1 MRRSKL
7 KFIVIIS
14 IILAIIILGLIV
26 FFKTDFFRTKRSAF
40 FRYFNQIPTAL
51 EVLKTDKFDSYND
64 KKQDSPY
71 VRNADISIQTSSN
84 IADSSILDSIKFKVN
99 QKMDQQNEHGSIDFV
114 VNKNNEQLIKI
125 SAIQNKDSYGILSED
140 VTNGFVTVKNFDLKR
155 VAKDWGMSTTQLIP
169 DTFRNIKIKT
179 ILQTS
184 KNEKNHIDDCVKLIK
199 NNVPDTAYSKEGKKK
214 IKTNNKSYITN
225 SYKLSLNA
233 NDSANLQCDILE
245 KISKDSILMDYFASK
260 AKLLNLDE
268 EYTTINS
275 LNNLIKKRVND
286 LKSNPQ
292 LAGKLEI
299 TVYENKQKN
308 VRTEIKSGENTILIE
323 HVDEGDDEY
332 SSLTFNKDRYSI
344 EYDGNKYYFEH
355 ENTSEENFT
364 KKIRIEYSQ
373 SGSVENND
381 IKNNLVITK
390 NEGAKSITYA
400 YSDTV
405 NFTKDIGKI
414 DDFGT
419 NKVIVLN
426 DYSDDDLK
434 SFFELLRKKINDV
447 YVKKGS
453 LIGINLDPIF
463 E

>member
-7 KFIVIIS
+7 KFIVIIL
-14 IILAIIILGLIV
+14 IILAIIISGLIV

-40 FRYFNQIPTAL
+40 FRYFNQIPIAL

-84 IADSSILDSIKFKVN
+84 IADSAILDSIKFKVN

-140 VTNGFVTVKNFDLKR
+140 VTNGFVTVKNSDLKR

-214 IKTNNKSYITN
+214 IKINNKSYITN

-323 HVDEGDDEY
+323 HVDEGNDEY

-373 SGSVENND
+373 SGSVESND
-381 IKNNLVITK
+381 IKNNMVIIK
-390 NEGAKSITYA
+390 NDGAKSITYA

>member
-1 MRRSKL
+1 MRRNRL
-7 KFIVIIS
+7 KFVVIIT

-84 IADSSILDSIKFKVN
+84 IADSAILDSIKFKVN
-99 QKMDQQNEHGSIDFV
+99 QKMDQQNEHGSIDLV

-140 VTNGFVTVKNFDLKR
+140 VTNGFVTVKNSDLKR
-155 VAKDWGMSTTQLIP
+155 VAKDWGASTTQLIP

-214 IKTNNKSYITN
+214 IKINNKSYITN

-323 HVDEGDDEY
+323 HVDEGNDEY

-373 SGSVENND
+373 SGSVESND
-381 IKNNLVITK
+381 IKNNMVIIK
-390 NEGAKSITYA
+390 NDGAKSITYA

>member
-14 IILAIIILGLIV
+14 IILAIIISGLIV

-40 FRYFNQIPTAL
+40 FRYFNQIPIAL

-84 IADSSILDSIKFKVN
+84 IADSAILDSIKFKVN

-140 VTNGFVTVKNFDLKR
+140 VTNGFVTVKNSDLKR
-155 VAKDWGMSTTQLIP
+155 VAKDWGASTTQLIP

-214 IKTNNKSYITN
+214 IKINNKSYITN

-323 HVDEGDDEY
+323 HVDEGNDEY

-373 SGSVENND
+373 SGSVESND
-381 IKNNLVITK
+381 IKNNMVIIK
-390 NEGAKSITYA
+390 NDGAKSITYA

>member
-7 KFIVIIS
+7 KFIVIIL
-14 IILAIIILGLIV
+14 IILAIIISGLIV

-40 FRYFNQIPTAL
+40 FRYFNQIPIAL

-84 IADSSILDSIKFKVN
+84 IADSAILDSIKFKVN

-140 VTNGFVTVKNFDLKR
+140 VTNGFVTVKNSDLKR

-214 IKTNNKSYITN
+214 IKINNKSYITN

-373 SGSVENND
+373 SGSVESND
-381 IKNNLVITK
+381 IKNNMVIIK
-390 NEGAKSITYA
+390 NDGAKSITYA

>member
-7 KFIVIIS
+7 KFIVIS
-14 IILAIIILGLIV
+14 TIILAIIILGLIV

-40 FRYFNQIPTAL
+40 FRYFNQIPIAL

-140 VTNGFVTVKNFDLKR
+140 VTNGFVTVKNSDLKR

-214 IKTNNKSYITN
+214 IKINNKSYITN

-323 HVDEGDDEY
+323 HVDEGNDEY

-405 NFTKDIGKI
+405 NFTNDIGKI

-419 NKVIVLN
+419 NKIIVLN

>member
-40 FRYFNQIPTAL
+40 FRYFNQIPIAL

-84 IADSSILDSIKFKVN
+84 IADSAILDSIKFKVN

-140 VTNGFVTVKNFDLKR
+140 VTNGFVTVKNSDLKR

-214 IKTNNKSYITN
+214 IKINNKSYITN

-373 SGSVENND
+373 SGSVESND
-381 IKNNLVITK
+381 IKNNMVIIK
-390 NEGAKSITYA
+390 NDGAKSITYA

>member
-7 KFIVIIS
+7 KFIVINS

-40 FRYFNQIPTAL
+40 FRYFNQIPIAL

-84 IADSSILDSIKFKVN
+84 IADSAILDSIKFKVN

-140 VTNGFVTVKNFDLKR
+140 VTNGFVTVKNSDLKR
-155 VAKDWGMSTTQLIP
+155 VAKDWGASTTQLIP

-214 IKTNNKSYITN
+214 IKINNKSYITN

-323 HVDEGDDEY
+323 HVDEGNDEY

-419 NKVIVLN
+419 NKIIVLN

>member
-7 KFIVIIS
+7 KFIVIS
-14 IILAIIILGLIV
+14 TIILAIIILGLIV

-40 FRYFNQIPTAL
+40 FRYFNQIPIAL

-84 IADSSILDSIKFKVN
+84 IADSAILDSIKFKVN

-140 VTNGFVTVKNFDLKR
+140 VTNGFVTVKNSDLKR
-155 VAKDWGMSTTQLIP
+155 VAKDWGASTTQLIP

-214 IKTNNKSYITN
+214 IKINNKSYITN

-373 SGSVENND
+373 SGSVESND
-381 IKNNLVITK
+381 IKNNMVITK

-405 NFTKDIGKI
+405 NFTNDIGKI

-419 NKVIVLN
+419 NKIIVLN

>member
-7 KFIVIIS
+7 KFIVIIL
-14 IILAIIILGLIV
+14 IILAIIISGLIV

-40 FRYFNQIPTAL
+40 FRYFNQIPIAL

-84 IADSSILDSIKFKVN
+84 IADSAILDSIKFKVN

-140 VTNGFVTVKNFDLKR
+140 VTNGFVTVKNSDLKR

-214 IKTNNKSYITN
+214 IKINNKSYITN

-323 HVDEGDDEY
+323 HVDEGNDEY

-373 SGSVENND
+373 SGSVESND
-381 IKNNLVITK
+381 IKNNMVIIK
-390 NEGAKSITYA
+390 NDGAKSITYA

-434 SFFELLRKKINDV
+434 SFFELLRKKIN
-447 YVKKGS
+447 VK
-453 LIGINLDPIF
+453 IW
-463 E
+463 

>member
-7 KFIVIIS
+7 KFIVIIL
-14 IILAIIILGLIV
+14 IILAIIISGLIV

-40 FRYFNQIPTAL
+40 FRYFNQIPIAL

-84 IADSSILDSIKFKVN
+84 IADSAILDSIKFKVN

-140 VTNGFVTVKNFDLKR
+140 VTNGFVTVKNSDLKR
-155 VAKDWGMSTTQLIP
+155 VAKDWGASTTQLIP

-214 IKTNNKSYITN
+214 IKINNKSYITN

-323 HVDEGDDEY
+323 HVDEGNDEY

-373 SGSVENND
+373 SGSVESND
-381 IKNNLVITK
+381 IKNNMVIIK
-390 NEGAKSITYA
+390 NDGAKSITYA